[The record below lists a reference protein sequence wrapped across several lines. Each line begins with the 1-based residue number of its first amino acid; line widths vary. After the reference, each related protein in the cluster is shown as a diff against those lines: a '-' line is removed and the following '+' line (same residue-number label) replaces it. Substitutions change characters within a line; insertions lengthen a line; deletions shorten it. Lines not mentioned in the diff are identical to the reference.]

1 MSTTIG
7 REELAKL
14 EEIWREPSTIKTSLT
29 TVDHKTIGKRYL
41 VTSFAF
47 FVAAGLEALAMRTQ
61 LATPDAGVIGPK
73 AYDQLFSMHGI
84 TMIFLFVTPMLN
96 GFGNY
101 LVPLQIGAR
110 DMAFPRMNALSYW
123 IFLASGVF
131 MYSSFLFGTAPNDGW
146 FNYTPLAEKA
156 FTPGLNIDFYN
167 LGLLFLTV
175 SSTVGA
181 TNFIVTI
188 FKLRAPGMSLN
199 RLPLF
204 CWAMLAQSFSLVFAL
219 PALSAANVFLEL
231 QRRFGFH
238 FFDRAHGGDALLWQH
253 LFWIFGHPDVYII
266 FLPAVGIVSSVIP
279 VFARRSMVAHEW
291 LALATIATA
300 FIGFGVWVHHMFATG
315 LSNVTYAFYSA
326 ASMVIVIPSGVQIFG
341 WLATILKGR
350 PVIRSP
356 FLYVL
361 GFIVTFVIGGVT
373 GVMFAAIPFDQQVT
387 DSYFVVAHFHYVLF
401 GGAVFP
407 IFAGIHYWFP
417 KITGKLLDERLAT
430 WSFWLF
436 FVGFNLTFFPMHIS
450 GLLGMPRRVYTYHPG
465 LDWSLWNLLSTIGA
479 FTLAVGILGT
489 VLNVVWALRSG
500 PEAGPDPWGANTLE
514 WATPTSPPPHYN
526 FPSIPVVHS
535 KDPNWDVEDR
545 RQDLVRL
552 ERAELTLTTGHETIG
567 TDWLD
572 GNIEEIHEGPSESPW
587 PLVLALALSWFFV
600 AFLTGHWVWA
610 GFGAGLTL
618 AAIAGWNLKEPGE

>member
-1 MSTTIG
+1 MSTVIG

-14 EEIWREPSTIKTSLT
+14 EEIWREPSTIKMSLT

-101 LVPLQIGAR
+101 MVPLQIGAR

-253 LFWIFGHPDVYII
+253 LFWIFGHPEVYII
-266 FLPAVGIVSSVIP
+266 VLPAFG
-279 VFARRSMVAHEW
+279 
-291 LALATIATA
+291 IATS
-300 FIGFGVWVHHMFATG
+300 I
-315 LSNVTYAFYSA
+315 
-326 ASMVIVIPSGVQIFG
+326 IP
-341 WLATILKGR
+341 TIPTAGR
-350 PVIRSP
+350 K
-356 FLYVL
+356 
-361 GFIVTFVIGGVT
+361 
-373 GVMFAAIPFDQQVT
+373 M
-387 DSYFVVAHFHYVLF
+387 
-401 GGAVFP
+401 
-407 IFAGIHYWFP
+407 
-417 KITGKLLDERLAT
+417 
-430 WSFWLF
+430 
-436 FVGFNLTFFPMHIS
+436 M
-450 GLLGMPRRVYTYHPG
+450 
-465 LDWSLWNLLSTIGA
+465 
-479 FTLAVGILGT
+479 
-489 VLNVVWALRSG
+489 
-500 PEAGPDPWGANTLE
+500 
-514 WATPTSPPPHYN
+514 
-526 FPSIPVVHS
+526 
-535 KDPNWDVEDR
+535 
-545 RQDLVRL
+545 
-552 ERAELTLTTGHETIG
+552 
-567 TDWLD
+567 
-572 GNIEEIHEGPSESPW
+572 
-587 PLVLALALSWFFV
+587 
-600 AFLTGHWVWA
+600 
-610 GFGAGLTL
+610 
-618 AAIAGWNLKEPGE
+618 